1 MGDQNNDDMG
11 NADERLT
18 RWLSEVVGEANV
30 LADPELKAGY
40 ERDWTGRFEGRA
52 RLVVRPAN
60 TAEVAEVVRR
70 CAEIGVAVVPQGG
83 NTGLVGGSVPRGGE
97 VVLSLRRMA
106 LLEPVDERAGQV
118 TAEAG
123 ATIEAVQHAARA
135 VGLEYP
141 VDLASRGS
149 ATVGGTIATNAG
161 GMYVGRYGATRAQV
175 VGIEAVLADGSII
188 SRMAGLLKDNTG
200 YDLAGLLCGSEGTL
214 GVVTRARLRL
224 VPALPRRA
232 VAVVG
237 LGSIDEAAELGAVLR
252 KELDSVLALEAFF
265 PEGAELVHRH
275 LGVPLPFDRHPG
287 CYLLVE
293 CGAREDPAPE
303 LAEALERSVPP
314 EWAVL
319 GTTAAER
326 ARLWRLREG
335 HPEAIAAEGIP
346 QKLDVTVPISR
357 LGAFEREVRHR
368 LAQLP
373 RARPVLF
380 GHIGDGNMHVNVLG
394 VDPNDE
400 RVPEAVFALAAELE
414 GSISAEHGVGVAK
427 VPWLHLTR
435 SGADIAAMRAIK
447 RALDPGGILNPGVLF
462 PAG

>member
-1 MGDQNNDDMG
+1 MATMGD
-11 NADERLT
+11 ADERLA
-18 RWLSEVVGEANV
+18 RWLAEVVGEGNV
-30 LADPELKAGY
+30 LTDPGMKAGY
-40 ERDWTGRFEGRA
+40 ERDWTGRFQGWA
-52 RLVVRPAN
+52 RLVVRPGN
-60 TAEVAEVVRR
+60 TAEVAEVMRR
-70 CAEIGVAVVPQGG
+70 CAAMGVAVVPQGG

-97 VVLSLRRMA
+97 VVLSLERMA
-106 LLEPVDERAGQV
+106 LVEPVDERAGQV

-123 ATIEAVQHAARA
+123 ATIESVQAAARA

-175 VGIEAVLADGSII
+175 VGIEAVLADGSIV
-188 SRMAGLLKDNTG
+188 SRMGGLLKDNTG
-200 YDLAGLLCGSEGTL
+200 YDLVGLLCGSEGTL

-232 VAVVG
+232 VAVIG
-237 LGSIDEAAELGAVLR
+237 LASIDEAAALGAMLR
-252 KELDSVLALEAFF
+252 KEVDSVLALEVFF

-293 CGAREDPAPE
+293 CGAREDPAME
-303 LAEALERSVPP
+303 LAAALEQRVPP

-319 GTTAAER
+319 GTTAAEQS
-326 ARLWRLREG
+326 RLWRLREG
-335 HPEAIAAEGIP
+335 HPEAIAAEGVP
-346 QKLDVTVPISR
+346 QKLDITVPVSR
-357 LGAFEREVRHR
+357 LGTFEREVRRR
-368 LAQLP
+368 LAQIP
-373 RARPVLF
+373 QSRPILF
-380 GHIGDGNMHVNVLG
+380 GHIGDGNVHVNVLG

-400 RVPEAVFALAAELE
+400 RVPEAVFTLVAELE

-427 VPWLHLTR
+427 KRWLRLTR
-435 SGADIAAMRAIK
+435 SEADIAAMRAIK
-447 RALDPGGILNPGVLF
+447 RALDPAGILNPGVLL
-462 PAG
+462 PSE